1 MGGRPVV
8 PPLADDEIA
17 SLREKWHWVVSA
29 DPAQHTRRGIYIL
42 VRRNFKFP
50 MFEVFD
56 APVTSVSCPTR
67 DVTTVAPQA
76 LWGLNNKSV
85 FRQAMHLAGRV
96 VKEAGKDEAAQVDRA
111 WQIALGRAPTAEES
125 ASAVQLLHVL
135 ERGKAEPLKDLPKTL
150 QAVPAGHAR
159 ALSKLCLA
167 LFNLSEFAFID

>member
-1 MGGRPVV
+1 M
-8 PPLADDEIA
+8 
-17 SLREKWHWVVSA
+17 
-29 DPAQHTRRGIYIL
+29 

-56 APVTSVSCPTR
+56 TPITSASCPSR

-96 VKEAGKDEAAQVDRA
+96 VKETGEDPAAQITRA
-111 WQIALGRAPTAEES
+111 WQIVLGRAPTAQES
-125 ASAVQLLHVL
+125 ASALKLLTTL
-135 ERGKAEPLKDLPKTL
+135 EQETGDPLENIPESLKS
-150 QAVPAGHAR
+150 VPPAR
-159 ALSKLCLA
+159 AQALSKLCLA